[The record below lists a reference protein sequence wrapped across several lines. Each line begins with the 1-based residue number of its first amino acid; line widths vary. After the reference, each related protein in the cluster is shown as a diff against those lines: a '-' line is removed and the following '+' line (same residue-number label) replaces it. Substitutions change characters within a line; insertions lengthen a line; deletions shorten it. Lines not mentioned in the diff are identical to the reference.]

1 MLKEYTSD
9 PPWFPMPIQ
18 ARFTFSPAPIFRVPF
33 TACADACVNTAGKAE
48 AAVKSAECFKKS
60 LLESCIF
67 FMGQQ

>member
-1 MLKEYTSD
+1 M
-9 PPWFPMPIQ
+9 PMQ
-18 ARFTFSPAPIFRVPF
+18 ARFTFSPAPILRVPF
-33 TACADACVNTAGKAE
+33 AACGDAWVNAAGKAE